1 MSAAA
6 AATRCGRST
15 CLISCA
21 MQLKQDAS
29 GKGFFLQSAVEI
41 LCFSGNFR
49 YLMLRLELLNRE
61 CMLCLSMR
69 VLGVMS

>member
-1 MSAAA
+1 
-6 AATRCGRST
+6 
-15 CLISCA
+15 

-29 GKGFFLQSAVEI
+29 GKGFFLQSAVEL
-41 LCFSGNFR
+41 LCFSGSFR

-69 VLGVMS
+69 VLGVMN